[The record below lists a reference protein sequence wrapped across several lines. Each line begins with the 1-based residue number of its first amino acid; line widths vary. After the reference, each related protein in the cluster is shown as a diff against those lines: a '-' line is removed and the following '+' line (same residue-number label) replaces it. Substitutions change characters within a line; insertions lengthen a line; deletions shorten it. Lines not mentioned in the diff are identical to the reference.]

1 MACSDT
7 FKTGSARGVDEQAGG
22 EKQMAK
28 IILSLGNTIVQ
39 EMNLS
44 KERITI
50 GRRPHN
56 DIVIDDLAI
65 SGEHAVIVL
74 QDNESFLE
82 DLNSTN
88 GTQINGQPI
97 RKHFLQNEDVVELA
111 QYRMR
116 YMAGLP
122 CQEESQNKRLMSNAL
137 NHEYGEMGVAMI
149 KVLNGANTG
158 KEILLDKVI
167 TTIGRPGIQ
176 VAVITQRERGYYL
189 DHVEGEHYP
198 LVNGAPIDSD
208 SYPIRDRDV
217 IELSGTQ
224 MQFSLHCQK

>member
-1 MACSDT
+1 MACSAT
-7 FKTGSARGVDEQAGG
+7 FNTGSARGVDEQAGG

-28 IILSLGNTIVQ
+28 IILSLGDTIVQ

-97 RKHFLQNEDVVELA
+97 RKHFLQDEDVVELA

-116 YMAGLP
+116 YMAGQP
-122 CQEESQNKRLMSNAL
+122 CQEGSPNKRLTSNAL
-137 NHEYGEMGVAMI
+137 NPEYGGTGVAMI

-176 VAVITQRERGYYL
+176 VAVITQRESGYYL

-198 LVNGAPIDSD
+198 LVNGAPIDAG
-208 SYPIRDRDV
+208 SYQLMDGDV

-224 MQFSLHCQK
+224 MQFFLCCQG

>member
-1 MACSDT
+1 MVCSDT
-7 FKTGSARGVDEQAGG
+7 FNTGSARGVDEQAGG

-28 IILSLGNTIVQ
+28 IILSLGDTIVQ

-74 QDNESFLE
+74 QNNESFLE

-97 RKHFLQNEDVVELA
+97 RKHFLQDEDVVELA

-122 CQEESQNKRLMSNAL
+122 CEEESQNKRLMSNAL

-167 TTIGRPGIQ
+167 TTIGRPGLQ
-176 VAVITQRERGYYL
+176 VAVITRRESDYYL

-198 LVNGAPIDSD
+198 MVNGAPIDSD
-208 SYPIRDRDV
+208 SYLIRDGDV

-224 MQFSLHCQK
+224 MRFSLHCQK